1 MGEQSL
7 TAWQGMSGRNRDLM
21 TAKPVIPA
29 LIALGFGCYKFFDLG
44 TSAEFWPYTYVVTV
58 GGAASIVCIFVFSVA
73 AARPS
78 KRSVAAMLVGLSG
91 FVPYLY
97 SIYVIA
103 VLGIYGIWL
112 SINPVSIFSIAAGLL
127 WIVLGYYM
135 LRSFWLITELSVRR
149 RH

>member
-1 MGEQSL
+1 
-7 TAWQGMSGRNRDLM
+7 
-21 TAKPVIPA
+21 
-29 LIALGFGCYKFFDLG
+29 
-44 TSAEFWPYTYVVTV
+44 
-58 GGAASIVCIFVFSVA
+58 
-73 AARPS
+73 
-78 KRSVAAMLVGLSG
+78 VGLSG